1 MLEYIEEMI
10 TTIWGAYFMSESPF
24 AYDLLNVVMCVFAVL
39 LIILTYKIWKFAI
52 FGWWNK

>member
-1 MLEYIEEMI
+1 MMLTYVEEMI
-10 TTIWGAYFMSESPF
+10 TTIWGADFMLAPYSQ
-24 AYDLLNVVMCVFAVL
+24 DLLNVVMCVFAVL